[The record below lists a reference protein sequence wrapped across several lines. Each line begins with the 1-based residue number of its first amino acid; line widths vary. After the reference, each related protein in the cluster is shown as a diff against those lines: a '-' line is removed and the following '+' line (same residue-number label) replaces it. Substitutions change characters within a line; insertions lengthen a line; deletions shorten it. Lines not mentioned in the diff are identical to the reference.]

1 MIMDQ
6 KETAKTIEELGEF
19 GLIKKLTKGIV
30 LRQNSTRKG
39 IGDDAAILDHGNNET
54 VVTTDMLF
62 EGVHFD
68 LTYFPL
74 KHLGYKAVVVN
85 LSDLYAMNAIPQQI
99 TVSIGISAKFSVL
112 AIEELYDGI
121 KLACNLYEV
130 DLVGGDTCASMTGLA
145 ISITA
150 IGMCT
155 PGSAIYRSGAQK
167 NDLICVSGE
176 LGGAYMGLLLLQR
189 EKKLFEEDPGFQPKL
204 NDHQY
209 ILEKQLK
216 PEARK
221 DIITIIRQKEIKPTS
236 MIDISDGLS
245 SDLLH
250 LCDSSAMGCKLY
262 ANKIPIN
269 SATEDIANEMG
280 LSPFVAA
287 LNGGEDYEL
296 LFTLSLEDFEK
307 IQDIDQ
313 ISVIGHIVDASDGT
327 NLILDDET
335 SVPLL
340 AQGWTAEKAL

>member
-1 MIMDQ
+1 MDK
-6 KETAKTIEELGEF
+6 KETARTIKDLGEF
-19 GLIKKLTKGIV
+19 GLIKKLTSGIV
-30 LRQNSTRKG
+30 SRQNSTRMG
-39 IGDDAAILDHGNNET
+39 IGDDAAIIDHGNNET
-54 VVTTDMLF
+54 VVTTDMLL

-74 KHLGYKAVVVN
+74 KHLGYKAVIVN

-99 TVSIGISAKFSVL
+99 TVSIGISAKLSL
-112 AIEELYDGI
+112 SAIEELYEGI
-121 KLACNLYEV
+121 KLACDLYEV
-130 DLVGGDTCASMTGLA
+130 DLIGGDTCASLTGLV
-145 ISITA
+145 ISVTA
-150 IGMCT
+150 LGMCT
-155 PGSAIYRSGAQK
+155 PGSAISRSGAQN

-189 EKKLFEEDPGFQPKL
+189 EKKIFEEDHEFKPKL
-204 NDHQY
+204 DDHQY

-221 DIITIIRQKEIKPTS
+221 DIISILRQKEIKPTS

-250 LCDSSAMGCKLY
+250 ICDSSGMGCKLF
-262 ANKIPIN
+262 ANKIPVH
-269 SATEDIANEMG
+269 SATENLAIEMG

-296 LFTLSLEDFEK
+296 LFTLSIDDFEK

-313 ISVIGHIVDASDGT
+313 VSVIGHIVDSSEGC
-327 NLILDDET
+327 NMILDDDT
-335 SVPLL
+335 AVPLL
-340 AQGWTAEKAL
+340 AQGWTAEEAM

>member
-1 MIMDQ
+1 MNQ
-6 KETAKTIEELGEF
+6 KKTSNTIKDLGEF
-19 GLIKKLTKGIV
+19 GLIRKLTDGIV
-30 LRQNSTRKG
+30 LSQNSTRKG

-54 VVTTDMLF
+54 VVTTDMLL

-74 KHLGYKAVVVN
+74 KHLGYKAVIVN

-99 TVSIGISAKFSVL
+99 TVSIGISAKFSL
-112 AIEELYDGI
+112 SAIEELYVGI
-121 KLACNLYEV
+121 KLACDLYEV
-130 DLVGGDTCASMTGLA
+130 DIVGGDTCASLTGLV

-189 EKKLFEEDPGFQPKL
+189 EKRLFNEDPGFKPKL
-204 NDHQY
+204 SDHQY
-209 ILEKQLK
+209 IIEKQLK

-221 DIITIIRQKEIKPTS
+221 DIITALRQKEIKPTS

-250 LCDSSAMGCKLY
+250 LCDSSGVGCKLF
-262 ANKIPIN
+262 ANKIPLN
-269 SATEDIANEMG
+269 PATERLAEDMG
-280 LSPFVAA
+280 LSPYVAA

-296 LFTLSLEDFEK
+296 LFTVSIEDFEK
-307 IQDIDQ
+307 IQELDQ
-313 ISVIGHIVDASDGT
+313 VSVVGHIVDPSEGT
-327 NLILDDET
+327 NMILDDDT

-340 AQGWTAEKAL
+340 AQGWSAEQAM